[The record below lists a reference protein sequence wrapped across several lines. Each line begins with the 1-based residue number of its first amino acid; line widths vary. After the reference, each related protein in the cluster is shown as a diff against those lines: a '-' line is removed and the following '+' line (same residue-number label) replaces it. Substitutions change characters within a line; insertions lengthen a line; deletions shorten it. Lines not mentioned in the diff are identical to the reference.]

1 MWSFFSQGAFFRHR
15 TRVLMMSHNSFLR
28 SEQLQSNDGYISE
41 TRNLLIQLL
50 FDKIEEIHFN

>member
-1 MWSFFSQGAFFRHR
+1 MI
-15 TRVLMMSHNSFLR
+15 SHNSFLR